1 MEMLKFKLNGQDVTA
16 DVPDGATLLWVL
28 TDNLKQHGLKFGCGL
43 SQCGAC
49 DVLIDGEVV
58 RSCQTKASS
67 AGGRSVTTL
76 AGLREN
82 GKVGNLQQAFID
94 EQAAQCGYCISGM
107 IITAQALIDS
117 NPKPTESDVRAALN
131 GNLCR
136 CGTHTRIVRAVLR
149 ATA

>member
-1 MEMLKFKLNGQDVTA
+1 MLKFKLNDKDVTV
-16 DVPDGATLLWVL
+16 DVPDNATLLWVL

-67 AGGRSVTTL
+67 AAGRSVTTL
-76 AGLREN
+76 AGLLES
-82 GKVGNLQQAFID
+82 GKAGKLQQAFID

-107 IITAQALIDS
+107 IMTAQALIDS

-136 CGTHTRIVRAVLR
+136 CGTHTRIIRAVLR

>member
-1 MEMLKFKLNGQDVTA
+1 MLKFKLNDKDVTA
-16 DVPDGATLLWVL
+16 DVPDSATLLWVL

-49 DVLIDGEVV
+49 DVMIDGQVV

-67 AGGRSVTTL
+67 AAGRSVTTL
-76 AGLREN
+76 AGLMEN
-82 GKVGNLQQAFID
+82 GKAGKLQQAFID

-107 IITAQALIDS
+107 IMTAQALIDS
-117 NPKPTESDVRAALN
+117 NPKPTESNIRTALN

>member
-1 MEMLKFKLNGQDVTA
+1 MLKFKLNDKDVTV
-16 DVPDGATLLWVL
+16 DVPDNATLLWVL
-28 TDNLKQHGLKFGCGL
+28 TDSLKQHGLKFGCGL

-49 DVLIDGEVV
+49 DVMIDGEVV

-67 AGGRSVTTL
+67 AAGRSVTTL
-76 AGLREN
+76 AGLLEN
-82 GKVGNLQQAFID
+82 GKAGKLQQAFID

-107 IITAQALIDS
+107 IMTAQALIDS
-117 NPKPTESDVRAALN
+117 NPKPTESDVRTALN

-136 CGTHTRIVRAVLR
+136 CGTHTRIIRAVLR

>member
-1 MEMLKFKLNGQDVTA
+1 MLEFKLNDKDVTA
-16 DVPDGATLLWVL
+16 DVPDNATLLWVL
-28 TDNLKQHGLKFGCGL
+28 TDNLRQHGLKFGCGL

-49 DVLIDGEVV
+49 DVMIDGEVV

-67 AGGRSVTTL
+67 AAGRSVITL
-76 AGLREN
+76 AGLMEN
-82 GKVGNLQQAFID
+82 GKAGKLQQAFID

-107 IITAQALIDS
+107 IMTAQALIDS
-117 NPKPTESDVRAALN
+117 NPKPTESDVRTALN

-136 CGTHTRIVRAVLR
+136 CGTHTRIIRAVLR

>member
-1 MEMLKFKLNGQDVTA
+1 MLKFKLNDQDVTA
-16 DVPDGATLLWVL
+16 DVPDNATLLWVL

-49 DVLIDGEVV
+49 DVMIDGEVV

-67 AGGRSVTTL
+67 AAGRSVTTL
-76 AGLREN
+76 AGLMEN
-82 GKVGNLQQAFID
+82 GKAGKLQLAFID

-117 NPKPTESDVRAALN
+117 NPKPTESDVRTALN

-136 CGTHTRIVRAVLR
+136 CGTHSRIIRAVLR

>member
-1 MEMLKFKLNGQDVTA
+1 MLKFKLNDEDVTA
-16 DVPDGATLLWVL
+16 DVSDNATLLWVL
-28 TDNLKQHGLKFGCGL
+28 TDNLRQHGLKFGCGL

-49 DVLIDGEVV
+49 DVMIDGEVV

-67 AGGRSVTTL
+67 AAGRSVTTL
-76 AGLREN
+76 AGLMEN
-82 GKVGNLQQAFID
+82 GKAGKLQQAFID

-117 NPKPTESDVRAALN
+117 NPKPTESDVRTALN

-136 CGTHTRIVRAVLR
+136 CGTHTRIIRAVLR

>member
-1 MEMLKFKLNGQDVTA
+1 MLAFTLNGRDVTA
-16 DVPDGATLLWVL
+16 DVPDNTTLLWVL

-49 DVLIDGEVV
+49 DVMIDGQVV

-76 AGLREN
+76 AGLMED
-82 GKVGNLQQAFID
+82 GKAGKLQQAFID

-107 IITAQALIDS
+107 ILAAQALIDN
-117 NPKPTESDVRAALN
+117 NPKPTESDVRTALN

-136 CGTHTRIVRAVLR
+136 CGTHSRIIRAVLR